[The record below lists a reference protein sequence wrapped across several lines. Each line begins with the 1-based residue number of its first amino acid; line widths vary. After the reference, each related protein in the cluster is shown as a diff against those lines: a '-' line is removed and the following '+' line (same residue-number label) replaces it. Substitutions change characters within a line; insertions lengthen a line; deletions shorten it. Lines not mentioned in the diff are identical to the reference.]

1 MTLNIV
7 SEVWEA
13 LKTHIDL
20 NEKKEAADTLINVL
34 IDNGY
39 EYSDIKESFGRDKE
53 ILQALSYYD
62 ESQQT
67 DLDFEEESDDDEWD

>member
-13 LKTHIDL
+13 LKTHIDF

-34 IDNGY
+34 VDNGY
-39 EYSDIKESFGRDKE
+39 EYSDIKESFSRDKE
-53 ILQALSYYD
+53 ILHALSYYD
-62 ESQQT
+62 ESQQSELEF
-67 DLDFEEESDDDEWD
+67 DEESDDDEWD